1 MPTTVPFS
9 PVLLMLCSTR
19 MFDYFSLHH
28 MFAYF
33 CFRLYTVI
41 YICLPFFPTSLLYLF
56 PPTSYV
62 SLLHFFAH
70 SSNFSQLH
78 MSAYFSLIHFFA
90 YFSLLRIVCLI
101 FPT

>member
-1 MPTTVPFS
+1 MEIYCF
-9 PVLLMLCSTR
+9 LLYVVYIRVCLTS
-19 MFDYFSLHH
+19 FPY
-28 MFAYF
+28 
-33 CFRLYTVI
+33 I
-41 YICLPFFPTSLLYLF
+41 ICLPTFVSVFILLYTFFCLFSPTSLLYLF

-90 YFSLLRIVCLI
+90 YFSLLGIVCLI